1 MSLIN
6 DALKR
11 AKDAQHKSPL
21 VAAGPQLR
29 PAEHIP
35 APAASRNLG
44 MIASAIVILILLAAL
59 FLLWPSRRQP
69 ATAAPSA
76 TKNPAPANVVV
87 ETKPVVPAVA
97 VATPTATAH
106 PAGAPPAVAI
116 PPSTPAPLKLQA
128 IFFAPGRSS
137 AIVSGKTVKPGDSV
151 REFRV
156 AVINPTSVT
165 LVSTTETNVMKLEE
179 Q

>member
-11 AKDAQHKSPL
+11 AKDAQQKSPL

-44 MIASAIVILILLAAL
+44 MIASAIVILILLAAI
-59 FLLWPSRRQP
+59 FLLWPARRQP
-69 ATAAPSA
+69 ATTAPSA
-76 TKNPAPANVVV
+76 TKNSTPAKVVV
-87 ETKPVVPAVA
+87 EPKPVVPAVA
-97 VATPTATAH
+97 TPTALAH
-106 PAGAPPAVAI
+106 PSGVPSAVAV
-116 PPSTPAPLKLQA
+116 PAGTPAPLKLQA

-137 AIVSGKTVKPGDSV
+137 AIISGKTVKPGDSV

-156 AVINPTSVT
+156 VLINPTSTT
-165 LVSTTETNVMKLEE
+165 LVSATETNVMKLEE